1 MDRKN
6 NLSSAT
12 RWKRS
17 RGQAAVEMAFLVPLL
32 MLLLFGVF
40 QIARIFYLYHTL
52 QKAVRGGAGLLA
64 RTSGVNYC
72 DIGDPNVLAVE
83 NFIVFGNLQGVG
95 APLLQGLTPELIQ
108 VFPERIQS
116 GSTAVSACLCTSDP
130 DSCDIIQGGRA
141 PDFVTINFGPAG
153 FPVVVSFPYMN
164 FGTVPLKPSV
174 RMPVTGS

>member
-1 MDRKN
+1 
-6 NLSSAT
+6 
-12 RWKRS
+12 
-17 RGQAAVEMAFLVPLL
+17 
-32 MLLLFGVF
+32 
-40 QIARIFYLYHTL
+40 
-52 QKAVRGGAGLLA
+52 VRGGAGLLA

-95 APLLQGLTPELIQ
+95 TPLIQGLTPELIQ

-116 GSTAVSACLCTSDP
+116 GSTTVSTCLCTSDP
-130 DSCDIIQGGRA
+130 DSCDITQGGRA

-153 FPVVVSFPYMN
+153 FPVVVTFPYMN